1 FFFFQ
6 AEDGIR
12 DGHVTG
18 VQTCALPISPA
29 SRAARSS
36 AAPVRARLANLSLR
50 PAANNF
56 LVRSSGRSHPR
67 ELSLS
72 RFPHAARAPACF
84 RACHT
89 SPHEESP
96 YAAPARSVEPVSHHP
111 ARPLPGTCSPP
122 LAPKSRMPPPT
133 APRTTLARRSANLAP
148 HASSPAATPNTPQKR
163 RHARRFPAPFVARSV
178 SRVPAGRI
186 RTLA

>member
-1 FFFFQ
+1 
-6 AEDGIR
+6 APLPLAPR
-12 DGHVTG
+12 HVTS
-18 VQTCALPISPA
+18 ISAPA

-111 ARPLPGTCSPP
+111 ARPLTGTC
-122 LAPKSRMPPPT
+122 LHH
-133 APRTTLARRSANLAP
+133 LAP
-148 HASSPAATPNTPQKR
+148 HSPFQK
-163 RHARRFPAPFVARSV
+163 PYLPL
-178 SRVPAGRI
+178 
-186 RTLA
+186 T

>member
-1 FFFFQ
+1 SDLV
-6 AEDGIR
+6 E
-12 DGHVTG
+12 
-18 VQTCALPISPA
+18 A
-29 SRAARSS
+29 SKFRAA
-36 AAPVRARLANLSLR
+36 AVLGDGKLAQLI
-50 PAANNF
+50 
-56 LVRSSGRSHPR
+56 
-67 ELSLS
+67 
-72 RFPHAARAPACF
+72 APACF

-163 RHARRFPAPFVARSV
+163 RHARRSPAPFVAS
-178 SRVPAGRI
+178 
-186 RTLA
+186 

>member
-1 FFFFQ
+1 LC
-6 AEDGIR
+6 R
-12 DGHVTG
+12 D
-18 VQTCALPISPA
+18 
-29 SRAARSS
+29 SRTPRERQL
-36 AAPVRARLANLSLR
+36 VFVLAIHHHTRNR
-50 PAANNF
+50 
-56 LVRSSGRSHPR
+56 RTQHPR
-67 ELSLS
+67 DQLSQ
-72 RFPHAARAPACF
+72 FPI
-84 RACHT
+84 T
-89 SPHEESP
+89 Q
-96 YAAPARSVEPVSHHP
+96 
-111 ARPLPGTCSPP
+111 PLPGTCSPP